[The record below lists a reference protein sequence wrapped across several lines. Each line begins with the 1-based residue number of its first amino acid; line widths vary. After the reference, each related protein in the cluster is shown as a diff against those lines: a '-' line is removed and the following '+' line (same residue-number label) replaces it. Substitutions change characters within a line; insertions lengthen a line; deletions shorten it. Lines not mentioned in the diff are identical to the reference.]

1 MRKFYSM
8 DKSNGAAVI
17 NIYSDIY
24 SGGKCSAEC
33 LSKQIADLKEAK
45 QIDVYINSNGGDV
58 FEGLAIYNALKR
70 SKAKIITHC
79 DGMAA
84 SIASVIFMAGE
95 ERIMPKSSFLM
106 IHNAWGGMVGN
117 AEEMRKYADDLET
130 VTQASISIYKENSS
144 LSENEIKNL
153 MDKETI
159 LTAEEALKYG
169 FATRLEDEEKDGTKQ
184 NGAKWLCEIIKKYRE
199 ELTVDEDE
207 ETPEDEEAVDENEG
221 EETEETSETDAP
233 ETDGDT
239 PETPPENEDEENPE
253 ANEEIEDGE
262 ETEDELT
269 DDEEAAQKWCGIFS
283 ALKKL

>member
-8 DKSNGAAVI
+8 DNSNGTAVI
-17 NIYSDIY
+17 NIYADIY

-130 VTQASISIYKENSS
+130 VTQASIGIYKENSS
-144 LSENEIKNL
+144 LSEDEIKDL

-184 NGAKWLCEIIKKYRE
+184 NGSKWLCEIIKKYRE
-199 ELTVDEDE
+199 ELTEEEDE
-207 ETPEDEEAVDENEG
+207 ETPEENADEEEPIDEETVDENEG
-221 EETEETSETDAP
+221 EEITDP
-233 ETDGDT
+233 ETDSDN
-239 PETPPENEDEENPE
+239 PETPPDNEDEEDPE
-253 ANEEIEDGE
+253 EKE
-262 ETEDELT
+262 ETENELT
-269 DDEEAAQKWCGIFS
+269 DKEETAQKWCGIFS
-283 ALKKL
+283 ALTKL

>member
-8 DKSNGAAVI
+8 DKANGSAVI
-17 NIYSDIY
+17 NIYADIY

-33 LSKQIADLKEAK
+33 LSKQIADLKDAK

-70 SKAKIITHC
+70 SKAKIVTHC

-95 ERIMPKSSFLM
+95 ERVMPKSSFLM

-130 VTQASISIYKENSS
+130 VTQASVGIYKENSS
-144 LSENEIKNL
+144 LSEDEIKSL

-159 LTAEEALKYG
+159 LTAEEAFEFG

-184 NGAKWLCEIIKKYRE
+184 SGTKWLYEIIKKYRA
-199 ELTVDEDE
+199 ELTEDDEEEGEETTETEPPEDEETVEEKEGEENPETDSDNPETPPDDEDE
-207 ETPEDEEAVDENEG
+207 EAPEDEENA
-221 EETEETSETDAP
+221 
-233 ETDGDT
+233 
-239 PETPPENEDEENPE
+239 EDEE
-253 ANEEIEDGE
+253 AED
-262 ETEDELT
+262 TST
-269 DDEEAAQKWCGIFS
+269 DNEEAAQKWCGIFN
-283 ALKKL
+283 ALKKI